1 MTRPTSRALLTG
13 AAMLTLALTGCS
25 AQSGGSGSGM
35 FGSATA
41 TAAAG
46 TSGTSIAT
54 NTTST
59 TSTAATNCTPQTTSV
74 ASASAATI
82 LSTLSAELPKS
93 CGFTVSGFLDGSA
106 ELPDG
111 LPIEGSAVVDSA
123 GNVHVA
129 AEEQGIVVDIYAVS
143 GSEYVHMYEPGQ
155 PSAAPDSNVQSSWGS
170 VLTSS
175 QVAAAGT
182 NYVKLTATQLSTF
195 ATGGMGGNDALLTPG
210 KLAADLTSY
219 STSWT
224 KSGTATVDGVSCV
237 QISAP
242 GGQDAPA
249 TEISVNAATGLPVQI
264 AYTASQGATP
274 TTLSFTAYGT
284 TAAVNPP
291 SGTVDGASLS

>member
-25 AQSGGSGSGM
+25 AQSGSGGGM

-182 NYVKLTATQLSTF
+182 NYVKLSAAQLSTF

-237 QISAP
+237 QLSAP